1 MLHVNKV
8 RLLRSMLL
16 GIMRQADA
24 SVMLEDVPGDI
35 VFKNLNLSLK
45 VWCARV
51 AVLVFACVC
60 VCARGRRLCVFVKI
74 CICIF

>member
-35 VFKNLNLSLK
+35 VFQNLNLSLK

-51 AVLVFACVC
+51 AVLVFVCVC